1 MKGQE
6 NSGNEGRPY
15 NLEVVKSIT
24 GDNNDFLERLI
35 SVFISTISAD
45 LQLLKEKVEQGR
57 WHDVASIAHKIKSP
71 LSQFG
76 IDTDN
81 VVENLESQE
90 GFSADELHLFA
101 ERLDTILSEVIIHL
115 KQEFPGND

>member
-6 NSGNEGRPY
+6 DNGNGDRPY
-15 NLEVVKSIT
+15 NLAAIKSIT
-24 GDNNDFLERLI
+24 GDNHDFLERLI

-45 LQLLKEKVEQGR
+45 LQLLKEKVKQGR

-76 IDTDN
+76 INTDN
-81 VVENLESQE
+81 VVENLERQE

-101 ERLDTILSEVIIHL
+101 ERLHTVLSEVIIRL

>member
-1 MKGQE
+1 MQDQE
-6 NSGNEGRPY
+6 NNENQNKLY
-15 NLEVVKSIT
+15 DLTAIKSIT
-24 GDNNDFLERLI
+24 GDNNDFLEKLI

-45 LQLLKEKVEQGR
+45 LQLLTEKVKQGR

-76 IDTDN
+76 IDTGGA
-81 VVENLESQE
+81 VENLEIQE
-90 GFSADELHLFA
+90 GFSADERHLFA
-101 ERLDTILSEVIIHL
+101 DRLAIVLNEVIIDL

>member
-6 NSGNEGRPY
+6 NNEHGNKPY
-15 NLEVVKSIT
+15 DLAAIKSIT
-24 GDNNDFLERLI
+24 GDNHGFLEKLI

-45 LQLLKEKVEQGR
+45 LQLLKEKAKQGN
-57 WHDVASIAHKIKSP
+57 WNDVASIAHKIKSP

-76 IDTDN
+76 IDTGGA
-81 VVENLESQE
+81 VENLEIQD
-90 GFSADELHLFA
+90 GFSTDELLSFA
-101 ERLDTILSEVIIHL
+101 DKLAAVLNEVIIHL